1 MRARLLLIREG
12 GYTHEKGEDQN
23 KSYKFGIENSVSS
36 WYLIDS

>member
-1 MRARLLLIREG
+1 MRAGFLLIRER

-23 KSYKFGIENSVSS
+23 KSYKFGIENNVNS